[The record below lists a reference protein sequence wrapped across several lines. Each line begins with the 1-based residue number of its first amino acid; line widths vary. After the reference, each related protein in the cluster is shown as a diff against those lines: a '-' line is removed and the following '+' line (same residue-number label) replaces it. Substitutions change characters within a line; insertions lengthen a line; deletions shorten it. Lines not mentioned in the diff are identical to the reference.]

1 MGDLETLAK
10 QAFATVTGVLDDPE
24 GRYRLRERFYE
35 KYGDEVAGTAGFG
48 NSELAFMRWEIDR
61 GVLNPLAP
69 PAGIKPGSDWWRN
82 VNASLI
88 FDAELAALIYESGNT
103 IAAPRDAQRWIDYI
117 TKKNEESWYLAH
129 NGSIVA
135 GYLKQVAAA
144 RAELDGEQRFMNIV
158 LYRVLFA
165 QAMVAKQTFLGRLGQ
180 IVADPMFPAVKII
193 VDVRDFYPRDY
204 PLTPADV
211 RALSGRG
218 DGLMDLAVRIFDE
231 GIILHEA
238 HSLYERAAQSLGIP
252 ELVRLFVDGRP
263 IYPTI

>member
-10 QAFATVTGVLDDPE
+10 QAFATVSAVLDDPE
-24 GRYRLRERFYE
+24 GRYDLRVRFYE
-35 KYGDEVAGTAGFG
+35 KYGDVIGGGAGFG

-61 GVLNPLAP
+61 GVLNPLEPTNGA
-69 PAGIKPGSDWWRN
+69 KPGSDWWRQ
-82 VNASLI
+82 VNASLL
-88 FDAELAALIYESGNT
+88 FDAELASLIYESGEA
-103 IAAPRDAQRWIDYI
+103 IAAPRDSQRWLDYI
-117 TKKNEESWYLAH
+117 DQKNEERWYLAH

-135 GYLKQVAAA
+135 GYLKQAAAA
-144 RAELDGEQRFMNIV
+144 RAEIDGEQRFMNIV

-165 QAMVAKQTFLGRLGQ
+165 QAMVAKQTFFGRLGQ
-180 IVADPMFPAVKII
+180 IVADPMFPAVNLI

-204 PLTPADV
+204 PLTPEDV
-211 RALSGRG
+211 RALRGRG